1 MWSPPRVDSG
11 LPDATEVPGRR
22 AGVRDAPEDAG
33 ASGILPFRPMYCILV
48 KLPGQGG
55 DPVWARWAPGR
66 VGLVGR
72 ARPGRVSDHPP
83 EKREGDTPDRVDAS

>member
-1 MWSPPRVDSG
+1 MG
-11 LPDATEVPGRR
+11 LMG
-22 AGVRDAPEDAG
+22 
-33 ASGILPFRPMYCILV
+33 S
-48 KLPGQGG
+48 
-55 DPVWARWAPGR
+55 GR